1 MSQGMRGWVGLVAVV
16 LAGMFVGCSDES
28 VAAPDFETAKQSAE
42 QGNAKAQCGK
52 DAECD
57 DVAAWAAFTQITL
70 EQSTLVSK
78 ETIKWVGSFDH
89 KSLDISIDLAT
100 QGVKEPMAGTVGL
113 VGGQVMLTKNLELN
127 PGSEIDA
134 LDAPVLSM
142 RLLFA
147 LLQRVFPKG
156 PESIVG
162 ETEVDHTDRVGIKIA
177 TASAGGYIPAP
188 WRVKGKVNKL
198 AEGKILFDLVLSF
211 PLRQQDKEQSSIINM
226 KGALDM
232 LDRPVFRDTDSLDG
246 WTIYGIGPRRT
257 KQGNST
263 ILDYGATHEEARYR
277 NIGEIRAF
285 LTAKDHPGTRD
296 VTKNFT
302 GFWKR
307 ECDQP
312 FGLQVKHYGDDG
324 KYAIVFCG
332 SGGCGNPQKS
342 RLTFITGDQR
352 YEVISESELIKISP
366 SGERETYYRCTKD
379 TNPLLRYGGK

>member
-1 MSQGMRGWVGLVAVV
+1 MSQGMRGWVGLIALV
-16 LAGMFVGCSDES
+16 LAGMLVGCSGEP
-28 VAAPDFETAKQSAE
+28 VAAADVETAKQSAE
-42 QGNAKAQCGK
+42 QGDAKAQCDK
-52 DAECD
+52 NSECD
-57 DVAAWAAFTQITL
+57 DIAAWAAYTQITL
-70 EQSTLVSK
+70 EQSYPASK
-78 ETIKWVGSFDH
+78 ETAKWVGAFDH

-100 QGVKEPMAGTVGL
+100 QGVKESMAGTVGL
-113 VGGQVMLTKNLELN
+113 VGGKVMLTKNLELE
-127 PGSEIDA
+127 PGYEIDT

-142 RLLFA
+142 RLLFT

-198 AEGKILFDLVLSF
+198 AEGKILFDLVFSF
-211 PLRQQDKEQSSIINM
+211 SSRQQDKEQSSIINM

-232 LDRPVFRDTDSLDG
+232 LDRPVFRDADSLEG

-285 LTAKDHPGTRD
+285 LAAKDHPGIRD

-302 GFWKR
+302 GFWKK

-332 SGGCGNPQKS
+332 PGGCGNPQES

-352 YEVISESELIKISP
+352 YEVISESELIEISS

-379 TNPLLRYGGK
+379 TNPVLKYGK